1 MRRNTGKRSRPR
13 AEIEPIRVS
22 ELLTGAGMRGFL
34 SVLEPPAAVP
44 HLREFA
50 LQKTGFS
57 SPELAQWLSVR
68 SEALLRQLG
77 GQQESLA
84 AIAEVARRTNGG
96 AERLSR
102 LAEGIRS
109 KTIHHAASTTV
120 CHSKRGEL
128 SMKKTAVA
136 RVRRASA
143 AEAGWQG
150 WISEAAAARAAS
162 AASEVPPLP
171 AANGD
176 LQAFHEAIACLAYA
190 HWQERGCP
198 CGSPEEDWFHAEKQ
212 LLQTS

>member
-77 GQQESLA
+77 GQQEALA

-96 AERLSR
+96 AEKLSR
-102 LAEGIRS
+102 LAEVIRS
-109 KTIHHAASTTV
+109 KTIRHAALSPA
-120 CHSKRGEL
+120 CHWKKGDL
-128 SMKKTAVA
+128 FMKKAVVT
-136 RVRRASA
+136 RVIRGRA
-143 AEAGWQG
+143 AEAGWQE
-150 WISEAAAARAAS
+150 WISEAASPRAAT
-162 AASEVPPLP
+162 EVTVTPLAP
-171 AANGD
+171 
-176 LQAFHEAIACLAYA
+176 HEAIARLAYA

-198 CGSPEEDWFHAEKQ
+198 CGSPEEDWLHAEQQ
-212 LLQTS
+212 LLQQTNAH